1 MLYFLNTWVEY
12 AGVEDKKM
20 KLINIRQHD
29 ISDCGPTCLAI
40 ITKFYGGIVSIAK
53 MRDIMGTNTTGTS
66 LKGLAVGAESIGFR
80 TETLKRIIGME
91 DSMDNIPLPCI
102 AHVIVDE
109 DLLHYVVI
117 LKIEKN
123 KIIISD
129 PAQGIIKVPREQFWK
144 LQNCKAGMKEYRWSG
159 VIMTLLPTK
168 EFVKKKHVF
177 SKGINLFKLLRPNK
191 KLCGYIIIVSFI
203 YTIINIGSAF
213 YYKILIDKILPAYA
227 FQNLVLITEAFLLLA
242 IARAFLNVLRVNMSL
257 MLGKRIHNNLAMG
270 FYEHILK
277 LPQRFFDNRKVG
289 ELSSRFQDIEIIQT
303 LLSKIVLTVF
313 VDFIAV
319 IVAGIILYSQN
330 KYMFLGVVI
339 ICILYIIV
347 MLTFKKKYAIYS
359 RNQLMNEAQTMAGIL
374 DFLNGVMTVKLY
386 NAKMY
391 VCKIIGERLSTYLES
406 VYKLGTLENVQ
417 FGLKSWIG
425 FTGEI
430 TILCIGAF
438 NIFLGKLTIG
448 ELITFNAL
456 IVYFFDPIRNLID
469 LQTELQ
475 TALVAEERIQEILDL
490 NIEESVA
497 AIDRGK
503 KDFSALNRD
512 IRFENVTFSYC
523 DDNNV
528 LEKLNMEVKGA
539 SKIAIIGTSGSG
551 KSTIAKLLMKL
562 YKPQV
567 GRVCIGGINI
577 EEIRSEEIRDKIV
590 YVSQETFLF
599 NLSIMD
605 NLILGNEFIKTEDVY
620 LACKT
625 VEIHEYIMGLPLQ
638 YNTMLE
644 EGGSNLSSGQRQ
656 RLMLARA
663 ILRKPHILVL
673 DEATSNLNYDLENKI
688 DVAIM
693 KYLSDSTII
702 IVTHRANVAQ
712 SCDKVYVLENGKIK
726 EYDSHQNFIAE
737 ENVYSTLLGQ

>member
-1 MLYFLNTWVEY
+1 MLRK
-12 AGVEDKKM
+12 GRIR
-20 KLINIRQHD
+20 LINIRQHD

-53 MRDIMGTNTTGTS
+53 MREIMGTNTTGTS
-66 LKGLAVGAESIGFR
+66 LKGLAIGAESIGFK
-80 TETLKRIIGME
+80 TETLKCISGME

-102 AHVIVDE
+102 AHIVIDE

-117 LKIEKN
+117 LKVEKK

-129 PAQGIIKVPREQFWK
+129 PAQGIIKLPREQFWK
-144 LQNCKAGMKEYRWSG
+144 LEYCKVGMKEYKWSG
-159 VIMTLLPTK
+159 VIMTFLPTK
-168 EFVKKKHVF
+168 EFEKNYQKF
-177 SKGINLFKLLRPNK
+177 SKEINLFKLLRPNK
-191 KLCGYIIIVSFI
+191 KLCGYIIIVSLI

-213 YYKILIDKILPAYA
+213 YYKILIDKILPEYA
-227 FQNLVLITEAFLLLA
+227 FQNLVLISEAFLLLV
-242 IARAFLNVLRVNMSL
+242 IAKVVLNVLRVNMSL
-257 MLGKRIHNNLAMG
+257 TLSKHTHNNLAMG

-277 LPQRFFDNRKVG
+277 LPQKFFDNRKVG
-289 ELSSRFQDIEIIQT
+289 ELSSRFQDVEIIQT

-313 VDFIAV
+313 VDAIAV
-319 IVAGIILYSQN
+319 IVAGVILYRQN
-330 KYMFLGVVI
+330 KYMFWGLVV
-339 ICILYIIV
+339 ICILYMIV
-347 MLTFKKKYAIYS
+347 VLTFRKKYAIYS
-359 RNQLMNEAQTMAGIL
+359 KNQLVNEAQTMAGIL

-386 NAKMY
+386 NAKIY
-391 VCKIIGERLSTYLES
+391 VRETIGKRFAVYLES
-406 VYKLGTLENVQ
+406 AYKLGTLENLQ

-430 TILCIGAF
+430 IILCIGAY
-438 NIFLGKLTIG
+438 NIFLDKLTIG

-475 TALVAEERIQEILDL
+475 TALVAEERIQEIMDLD
-490 NIEESVA
+490 IEEVGTM
-497 AIDRGK
+497 IDRSK
-503 KDFSALNRD
+503 EVFSFLNKD
-512 IRFENVTFSYC
+512 IYFENVIFSYSTEK
-523 DDNNV
+523 NV
-528 LEKLNMEVKGA
+528 LRKLCMKVKGA
-539 SKIAIIGTSGSG
+539 SKIAIIGESGSG

-562 YKPQV
+562 YKPQE
-567 GRVCIGGINI
+567 GSISIGGINI
-577 EEIRSEEIRDKIV
+577 EEISTEEIRDRIT

-605 NLILGNEFIKTEDVY
+605 NLLLGNERVKRDDVF

-638 YNTMLE
+638 YNTILE

-663 ILRKPHILVL
+663 ILRKPHILIL
-673 DEATSNLNYDLENKI
+673 DEATSNLNYDLEKI
-688 DVAIM
+688 IDKAIK

-702 IVTHRANVAQ
+702 IVTHRANIAK
-712 SCDKVYVLENGKIK
+712 SCDMVYVLEKGIIK
-726 EYDSHQNFIAE
+726 EYGCHQDLITKGNL
-737 ENVYSTLLGQ
+737 YCKLLGQ